1 MTPLSDQPL
10 VSVIIPVYNAGK
22 YLDAALKSVFS
33 QTYSN
38 MEVIVID
45 DGSTDHSATIAKS
58 NPAVQY
64 FYQKNKG
71 VSAARNIGLEASN
84 GEYIAFLDADDLWK
98 PQKTEEQVIFMTNHQ
113 NFGVTGTYAVNFLEE
128 GTKLPD
134 WLKNDS
140 NWSRHE
146 DYIIPSTMMARKSVF
161 ERVGGFDTSLPSGE
175 DTDLLWRVRE
185 FGIEL
190 DILEKILVRRRFH
203 GENLSWK
210 YKAEN
215 NKRLLQIARQSIQRK
230 SGRA

>member
-1 MTPLSDQPL
+1 LVDQPL
-10 VSVIIPVYNAGK
+10 VSVIIPVFNTDK

-45 DGSTDHSATIAKS
+45 DGSTDDSATIAKS
-58 NPAVQY
+58 YTAVRY
-64 FYQKNKG
+64 FHQKNKG
-71 VSAARNIGLEASN
+71 VSAARNIGLEESN

-98 PQKTEEQVIFMTNHQ
+98 PKKTEEQVHFMMQHQ
-113 NFGVTGTYAVNFLEE
+113 NVGLTGTYAENFLEE
-128 GTKLPD
+128 GTQLPG
-134 WLKNDS
+134 WLKNDP
-140 NWSRHE
+140 NWSKHE
-146 DYIIPSTMMARKSVF
+146 DYIIPSTMMARRSVF
-161 ERVGGFDTSLPSGE
+161 ERVGVFDTNLPSGE

-230 SGRA
+230 SGRV